1 MVTKNGKRNAHRYST
16 RGIPMVLAML
26 FTLASVSVFLF
37 GFTSA
42 KQITITDAGKAISAT
57 TTRVFVEEALA
68 EQNIVLRSG
77 DRVSAPLHTR
87 IKHNDK
93 LIITRGKKILLNDG
107 GKLKEIYS
115 CEETFGAALKDA
127 DITLGEHD
135 AVSLDLSTPVTEGM
149 YASIVRTTIEVI
161 KENQVMD
168 YYETVI
174 PLPDKEVGYENVIKE
189 GRAGKAVAT
198 YQVTT
203 VNGEVAEKLML
214 AQNVIVEPLER
225 VVERGTYEENTIM
238 TSKGAVKYKKVLT
251 CNATAYDPSPES
263 NGGYGGLTA
272 TGLPAKYGVI
282 AVDPRIIPL
291 GSKVYV
297 ESTDG
302 GNSWVYGFAIA
313 ADTGG
318 AIKGNR
324 VDLCYNTKYECY
336 QFGRR
341 PCTVYVIE

>member
-77 DRVSAPLHTR
+77 DRVSAPLHSR

-174 PLPDKEVGYENVIKE
+174 PLPD
-189 GRAGKAVAT
+189 
-198 YQVTT
+198 
-203 VNGEVAEKLML
+203 
-214 AQNVIVEPLER
+214 
-225 VVERGTYEENTIM
+225 
-238 TSKGAVKYKKVLT
+238 
-251 CNATAYDPSPES
+251 
-263 NGGYGGLTA
+263 
-272 TGLPAKYGVI
+272 
-282 AVDPRIIPL
+282 
-291 GSKVYV
+291 
-297 ESTDG
+297 
-302 GNSWVYGFAIA
+302 
-313 ADTGG
+313 
-318 AIKGNR
+318 
-324 VDLCYNTKYECY
+324 
-336 QFGRR
+336 
-341 PCTVYVIE
+341 